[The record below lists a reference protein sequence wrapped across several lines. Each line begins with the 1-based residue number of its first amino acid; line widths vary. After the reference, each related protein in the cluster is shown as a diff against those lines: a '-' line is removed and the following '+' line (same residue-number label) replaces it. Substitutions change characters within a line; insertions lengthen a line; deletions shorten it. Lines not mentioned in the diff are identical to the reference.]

1 MKLSTAALTSIVCLA
16 CAGCSIYTFSGS
28 SLPSHLKTVD
38 IPLFENQ
45 SMEPDIAEEITQELN
60 RQILDGNLLR
70 IVQNEG
76 DATVTGTITSYLHEP
91 YTFGAASTRQVA
103 VDQYI
108 VKIIA
113 QVDFTDNVK
122 NVPLFEGSITGEG
135 IYDFQKETEET
146 GREKAISDIVQR
158 ILQKS
163 LQSW

>member
-1 MKLSTAALTSIVCLA
+1 MKRDHAAVLVAALLF
-16 CAGCSIYTFSGS
+16 AGCGIYTFSGS

-60 RQILDGNLLR
+60 TQILSGNLLR
-70 IVQNEG
+70 IVQSEG
-76 DATVTGTITSYLHEP
+76 DATVAGSITSYLHEP
-91 YTFGAASTRQVA
+91 YTFGASATRQVA

-108 VKIIA
+108 VKITA
-113 QVDFTDNVK
+113 NVDFTDNVK

-146 GREKAISDIVQR
+146 GREKAIKDIVQR
-158 ILQKS
+158 ILQSS